1 MKIKLWGFFVVI
13 LIFGSLVGIG
23 SVKYTDNFALA
34 SELEDKQDDL
44 QDLQK
49 KKETYQKIVNL
60 KVNQAT
66 LLNSQI
72 AILENQTNQLQGT
85 IQENATKLE
94 VTKQEIAR
102 LSAQIDEKEKEIR
115 NQKEFLAEFVRLYY
129 DWSSGEIQSA
139 LFSDGLQ
146 NPFAV
151 SDQSDQFQEKVS
163 EAVEKIESVK
173 KSLSRDQESLDQD
186 KIEIETLNTKLEQ
199 QTVYL
204 ESTKKEK
211 EMLYTQTTAEKNQ
224 YAQKLSK
231 VEGQIR
237 DIEREIEQ
245 LEAVKSNAIN
255 MANLPS
261 KKGAGMD
268 FPVKDPAVTQRYGKT
283 TFTRWYSF
291 HNGVDFGIPTGTKIL
306 AAAAGKVVATGD
318 CGRYAYGKWVAIDHG
333 NGLVTLYGHLS
344 QQKTSKGKS
353 VKKGD
358 TIGLSGNTGYSTG
371 PHLHFS
377 VFTSDSFEVVASTSV
392 AGVNIPTGAHI
403 NPMMYLP

>member
-1 MKIKLWGFFVVI
+1 MRKKLWGFFVVVFV
-13 LIFGSLVGIG
+13 FGSFFGIG
-23 SVKYTDNFALA
+23 AVKGVGDFALA
-34 SELEDKQDDL
+34 SELQKKQDNL

-72 AILENQTNQLQGT
+72 TTLENQSNQLQGT
-85 IQENATKLE
+85 IQDNTTKLE
-94 VTKQEIAR
+94 ETKQEIAR
-102 LSAQIDEKEKEIR
+102 LSAQIDEKEREIR
-115 NQKEFLAEFVRLYY
+115 NQKEALAEFVRSYY
-129 DWSSGEIQSA
+129 DWSSGKIQNT
-139 LFSDGLQ
+139 LFADGLQ
-146 NPFAV
+146 NPFAIG
-151 SDQSDQFQEKVS
+151 DQSDQFQEKVS

-186 KIEIETLNTKLEQ
+186 RIEIETLNAKLEQ

-204 ESTKKEK
+204 ESTKKAK
-211 EMLYTQTTAEKNQ
+211 ETLYTQTTAEKDQ

-237 DIEREIEQ
+237 AVEQEIEQ
-245 LEAVKSNAIN
+245 LEAGKSNDIN

-268 FPVKDPAVTQRYGKT
+268 YPVQDPVITQGYGKT

-291 HNGVDFGIPTGTKIL
+291 HNGVDFGVSTGTKIL
-306 AAAAGKVVATGD
+306 AAAGGKVIATGD

-392 AGVNIPTGAHI
+392 AGVNIPTGAHV
-403 NPMMYLP
+403 NPMIYLP